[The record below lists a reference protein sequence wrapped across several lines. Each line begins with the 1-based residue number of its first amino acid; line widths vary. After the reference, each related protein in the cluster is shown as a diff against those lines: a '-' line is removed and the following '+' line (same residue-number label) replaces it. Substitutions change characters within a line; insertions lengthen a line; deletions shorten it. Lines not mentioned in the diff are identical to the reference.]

1 MEIENNSYTNDIKKN
16 IFNSFNEYSNNKEI
30 NYNNKLLLSDGI
42 FKSIEKGKYNFF
54 INKDIYS
61 EKKNSFIYPNCKIIS
76 SLFTK
81 DNINRAFNQT
91 NKNKNN
97 NKIPLNIID
106 DIKNNEIS
114 NDINIKENNT
124 SNRFLINY
132 KIYNIKE
139 SSIFHIKLY
148 NNYIKYFPIFTNLTE
163 LEKIIC
169 FNPLVENN
177 PNFEIISPN
186 MKHDIFYI
194 NNYYI
199 SSEKLE
205 ILKDKYVRHL
215 YTKRNIISTEEIF
228 KYIFEEIKINISC
241 INVQSPY
248 DDVLKNCSNLIN
260 NINEIID
267 DILNIKKIK
276 ENNILN
282 NKSQQTKK
290 TNENKII
297 NGTTKIENINN
308 FEIKNKKEDNYCMF
322 TSSKIKKSFVLSDIN
337 SKSIGNSFLEYKK
350 NNNNNSEEKKN
361 QQNYYNKEKDEQNK
375 NKMCDL
381 SERKDDTKEK
391 NNSKNDEKNK
401 KEIFICPYYSRIFSS
416 HCGLGGHMS
425 KRHPK
430 NQNK

>member
-1 MEIENNSYTNDIKKN
+1 MKKKKLN
-16 IFNSFNEYSNNKEI
+16 LFNEYSNNKDI
-30 NYNNKLLLSDGI
+30 NYNNNVLLSDGI
-42 FKSIEKGKYNFF
+42 FGSKEQAKYNFF
-54 INKDIYS
+54 LNKDSISS

-81 DNINRAFNQT
+81 DNINRAFYKS
-91 NKNKNN
+91 NKNKNK
-97 NKIPLNIID
+97 NKTPLNIAD
-106 DIKNNEIS
+106 DIKNNEIC
-114 NDINIKENNT
+114 NNIKENNA
-124 SNRFLINY
+124 SNTFLINY

-139 SSIFHIKLY
+139 SSIFNIKLY

-163 LEKIIC
+163 LENIIC
-169 FNPLVENN
+169 FNPLIENN
-177 PNFEIISPN
+177 PNFEIISSN

-194 NNYYI
+194 NNYDI
-199 SSEKLE
+199 SSEKIE

-215 YTKRNIISTEEIF
+215 YTKRNINTTEEIF

-267 DILNIKKIK
+267 DILNSKKNK
-276 ENNILN
+276 ENNVINSN
-282 NKSQQTKK
+282 NKFQEIKK
-290 TNENKII
+290 TNENKNI
-297 NGTTKIENINN
+297 NGITKIENINN
-308 FEIKNKKEDNYCMF
+308 FEIKNNKKENNFRLF
-322 TSSKIKKSFVLSDIN
+322 TNSKIKKSFVLSDLN

-350 NNNNNSEEKKN
+350 NNNNYEEKKN
-361 QQNYYNKEKDEQNK
+361 QQNDNKDKEEQNK
-375 NKMCDL
+375 NKFYDL
-381 SERKDDTKEK
+381 SQRKDDNKEK
-391 NNSKNDEKNK
+391 NNLKNEEKNR
-401 KEIFICPYYSRIFSS
+401 KETFTCPYCSRIFTS